1 MFLVLKLQHWK
12 KKEYLFSLRGKKNN
26 KVGKKYWIKTPQ
38 KKCTEDLWFEWFH
51 FYASCTHVASEGLP
65 CSSDVSVSVFFLHFF
80 SVRRVS
86 LGMCVCILS
95 NANDKIYYLFNSIRW
110 SIRFIFCLFFCFLY
124 SLTHHLFLSAFKMC
138 VRIAHVLELECNK
151 AC

>member
-12 KKEYLFSLRGKKNN
+12 KKEYLFSLRGKKNIIKSVKN
-26 KVGKKYWIKTPQ
+26 IELRLPKKNAPKIYDSNDFIFMPVAHTLHRKVCLVRRMW
-38 KKCTEDLWFEWFH
+38 
-51 FYASCTHVASEGLP
+51 
-65 CSSDVSVSVFFLHFF
+65 VFLFFF

-86 LGMCVCILS
+86 FGMCVCILS

-110 SIRFIFCLFFCFLY
+110 SIRFIFFLFFFCFLY